1 MGRHYVGDIKGK
13 FWFAVQDS
21 DDASFFGGADEDELD
36 EETGDVI
43 GIHFSFYKGD
53 KEDIEAGIQECEDQ
67 LGSWLLKLGEFF
79 ERATSYNTQ
88 ILAKAIGADESDVQE
103 MLVWYARLDLGKKI
117 LESVEKI
124 GQCCFSAEV

>member
-1 MGRHYVGDIKGK
+1 MGRYYSGDIEGK

-21 DDASFFGGADEDELD
+21 DDAEFFGGTNEEELD
-36 EETGDVI
+36 EETDDLI
-43 GIHFSFYKGD
+43 GIYYNFYESD
-53 KEDIEAGIQECEDQ
+53 KERIKMGIKECEDQ
-67 LGSWLLKLGEFF
+67 LGSWLPKLDEFF
-79 ERATSYNTQ
+79 EGATGYNNR

-103 MLVWYARLDLGKKI
+103 MLVWYARLGLGKKI

>member
-1 MGRHYVGDIKGK
+1 MGRYYSGDIEGK

-43 GIHFSFYKGD
+43 GIHFNFFEGD
-53 KEDIEAGIQECEDQ
+53 KEDIKAGIQECEDQ
-67 LGSWLLKLGEFF
+67 LGSWLPKLDEFF
-79 ERATSYNTQ
+79 EKAISYNYQ
-88 ILAKAIGADESDVQE
+88 ILAKAIGADESDARE
-103 MLVWYARLDLGKKI
+103 MVVWYARLGLGKQI